1 MTMSDL
7 EQEIQKR
14 INTCR
19 KYVSPHNNPA
29 FVRSYETE
37 IKTLMTAPRTER
49 ELASAIRR
57 VKAKMQ
63 MTLDTVELEPLSSE
77 LEALEWLIPV
87 VKRNSEEG
95 KSACQQ

>member
-1 MTMSDL
+1 MSDL

-19 KYVSPHNNPA
+19 KYVSPQNNSA

-37 IKTLMTAPRTER
+37 IKTLMNAPRTEL
-49 ELASAIRR
+49 ELASAIRK

-63 MTLDTVELEPLSSE
+63 TTVDTVDLEPLSSE

-87 VKRNSEEG
+87 VKRYSEERN
-95 KSACQQ
+95 SACQP

>member
-1 MTMSDL
+1 MSDL

-14 INTCR
+14 IDTCR
-19 KYVSPHNNPA
+19 KYINPHNNPA
-29 FVRSYETE
+29 FVRSYEKE
-37 IKTLMTAPRTER
+37 MKTLMIAPRTER
-49 ELASAIRR
+49 ELTSAIRR
-57 VKAKMQ
+57 VTAKME
-63 MTLDTVELEPLSSE
+63 MTVDTIELGSLSSE

>member
-1 MTMSDL
+1 MSDL

-14 INTCR
+14 IDTCR
-19 KYVSPHNNPA
+19 KYISPHNNPA
-29 FVRSYETE
+29 FVRSYEKE
-37 IKTLMTAPRTER
+37 MKTLMIAPRTER
-49 ELASAIRR
+49 ELTSAIRR
-57 VKAKMQ
+57 VTAKME
-63 MTLDTVELEPLSSE
+63 MTVDTIELGSLSSE